1 MYNMY
6 LLCLL
11 KYNLILKGFKTLIRA
26 FWRLTRKRFVTS
38 AL

>member
-1 MYNMY
+1 MDNVY

-11 KYNLILKGFKTLIRA
+11 KYNLFLTGFKTLIRA
-26 FWRLTRKRFVTS
+26 FWRLTRKRFVTP